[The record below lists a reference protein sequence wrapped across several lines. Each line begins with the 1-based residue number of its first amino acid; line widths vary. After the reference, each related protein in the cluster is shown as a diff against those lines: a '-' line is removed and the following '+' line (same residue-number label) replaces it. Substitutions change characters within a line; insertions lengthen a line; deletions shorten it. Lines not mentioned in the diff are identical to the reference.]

1 MPKSVPDTCRRANGC
16 DAGCCQAW
24 SVRTRLSNATG
35 SVLSSNLLQPVLFNG
50 LERAE
55 YTIGVAGCGKRAV
68 YVSVC
73 QVGSVA
79 CFAAGTSGINAAT
92 RSCRVP
98 LHGRTR
104 RGGRRPGV
112 PQGASSKPPTASTEV
127 GVRPIK
133 VEDDPHEVRIGSRPR
148 YTPNSWR
155 TRKSPLQISSAAILV
170 LGMIRAGFLD
180 PEEIAS

>member
-1 MPKSVPDTCRRANGC
+1 MLRKLLPIGLLALLAACQSPSQTLADEQTVAMQAAVRRGQFELAC
-16 DAGCCQAW
+16 P
-24 SVRTRLSNATG
+24 NATG

-92 RSCRVP
+92 RS
-98 LHGRTR
+98 
-104 RGGRRPGV
+104 
-112 PQGASSKPPTASTEV
+112 
-127 GVRPIK
+127 
-133 VEDDPHEVRIGSRPR
+133 
-148 YTPNSWR
+148 
-155 TRKSPLQISSAAILV
+155 
-170 LGMIRAGFLD
+170 
-180 PEEIAS
+180 